1 MGINLRFPSATGLGE
16 IYVHT
21 WVPSGTPIAIVQI
34 AHGMAEHISRYDEF
48 ASFLNQNGIL
58 VVGNDHAGHGKSIGE
73 NAMKGYFGE
82 RDGWRLLMEDM
93 RRLHDE
99 TAALYP
105 DVPYILFGHS
115 AGSFLARAYA
125 AQYGEG
131 IAAFIFSGTSGKN
144 PAIPLGKLIVRLEVL
159 RNGHAKPSKLLDK
172 MSFGTYNKSFKPA
185 RTSFDWLSRDTAQVD
200 AYVEDP
206 LCGFIFTAEGM
217 LDVLN
222 VLDFVSGVGWAKN
235 VPLVPVLLISGSEDP
250 VGMRGRGV
258 KQVCEWLR
266 GTGHNV
272 DCRLYEKCRHELL
285 NEQNRYEIYRDI
297 LSFINQVLSK

>member
-1 MGINLRFPSATGLGE
+1 MGKDLRFLSATGLGE

-21 WVPSGTPIAIVQI
+21 WIPSGTPAAIVQI

-82 RDGWRLLMEDM
+82 RDGWRLLVEDM
-93 RRLHDE
+93 RRLHNE

-125 AQYGEG
+125 AQYGKD
-131 IAAFIFSGTSGKN
+131 IAAFIFSGTAGKN
-144 PAIPLGKLIVRLEVL
+144 PAIPIGRLIAKLEVL

-172 MSFGTYNKSFKPA
+172 MSFGTYNKSFKPT
-185 RTSFDWLSRDTAQVD
+185 RTAFDWLSRDAAEVD
-200 AYVEDP
+200 AYVKDP
-206 LCGFIFTAEGM
+206 LCGFVFTAEGM

-235 VPLVPVLLISGSEDP
+235 VPQVPVLLLSGSEDP
-250 VGMRGRGV
+250 VGMRGKGV
-258 KQVCEWLR
+258 MEVYAWLKE
-266 GTGHNV
+266 TGHSV
-272 DCRLYEKCRHELL
+272 GCRLYKGFRHEIL
-285 NEQNRYEIYRDI
+285 NEKNRNEVYQDI
-297 LSFINQVLSK
+297 LSFINRVVSK